1 MNMVQ
6 ILDSLKNNQRF
17 GENITKWVEIP
28 EREAVYCDFPS
39 SMDQRIKDALMK
51 RGIKQLYSHQKS
63 AFEKA
68 VSGKD
73 IVVVTPT
80 ASGKTLCFHLPV
92 LDAVLKDPDSRALFL
107 FPTKALAQDQML
119 ELHDVVTEMGVD
131 VKTYTYDGDTPQSA
145 RKAVRQAGHIVVTNP
160 DMLHSGIL
168 PHHTKWTKLFEN
180 LKYVVIDE
188 IHHYRGVFGSHLA
201 NVIRRLHR
209 ICRFYGSDPVFI
221 CCSATIANP
230 KELSSKIIGR
240 ETEVVDNNG
249 APSGKKY
256 LLFYN
261 PPTVNKELGI
271 RKSSIKE
278 AYYLAEQ
285 FIKND
290 IQTIIF
296 AQSRVRVELLATYL
310 KSIFFG
316 RLQQE
321 QKIRAYRG
329 GYLPLLRREIERGLR
344 SGEIRGVVSTNA
356 LELGIDIGALEA
368 CIICGYP
375 GSVASTWQQAG
386 RAGRRNGV
394 SVAILVADSSPLNQY
409 IISNPDYFLQS
420 KSENAMINPDNLT
433 ILYSHIM
440 CAAFELPFE
449 DGEVFGPN
457 TLPELLKYM
466 EEAKLLRHVQN
477 RWYWMSEQFPANAIS
492 LRTSTN
498 ENFVIID
505 ISDPKHSV
513 IGETDWFSA
522 PMLLHEEAIY
532 IHEGNQYQVEKLD
545 YTEKKAYVRRV
556 DVDYYTDANL
566 AVDLKVL
573 EVFKED
579 ESQTI
584 GRYWGDVMISALV
597 TMFKKIKLLTH
608 ENIGA
613 GHVNLPETEMH
624 TTAYWITF
632 PEELERELGKEKL
645 EDALLGLSNVLG
657 NCAPFYLM
665 CDVKDIRV
673 VYHVKSVFTQKPTI
687 YIYDNV
693 PGGVGFSEKLFTL
706 HKNLYQMAKD
716 LIQKCGCTNG
726 CPSCI
731 GAYTEFSGSEN
742 LKDAILALINIILAE
757 ETKTVE

>member
-119 ELHDVVTEMGVD
+119 ELHDVITEMGVD

-716 LIQKCGCTNG
+716 LIQ
-726 CPSCI
+726 
-731 GAYTEFSGSEN
+731 FR
-742 LKDAILALINIILAE
+742 
-757 ETKTVE
+757 

>member
-1 MNMVQ
+1 MN
-6 ILDSLKNNQRF
+6 ILQVFDFVKNNERF
-17 GENITKWVEIP
+17 GQNITEWIEIP
-28 EREAVYCDFPS
+28 ERQAVYCDFPL
-39 SMDQRIKDALMK
+39 SMDEKIKNALMK
-51 RGIKQLYSHQKS
+51 RNVKRLYSHQAS

-68 VSGKD
+68 TLGED

-92 LDAVLKDPDSRALFL
+92 LDAVLKDNESRALFM

-119 ELHDVVTEMGVD
+119 ELHDLITETGVD

-145 RKAVRQAGHIVVTNP
+145 RKAIRQAGHIVVTNP

-201 NVIRRLHR
+201 NVIRRLNR
-209 ICRFYGSDPVFI
+209 ICKFYGSNPVYI

-230 KELSSKIIGR
+230 EELSSKIIGR
-240 ETEVVDNNG
+240 KIFVIDNNG
-249 APSGKKY
+249 APAGKKH

-261 PPTVNKELGI
+261 PPLVNKELGI
-271 RKSSIKE
+271 RKSNIKE

-285 FIKND
+285 FVKND

-296 AQSRVRVELLATYL
+296 ARSRVRVELLATYL
-310 KSIFFG
+310 KNIFHG
-316 RLQQE
+316 RLQQD

-329 GYLPLLRREIERGLR
+329 GYLPLLRREIEKGLR
-344 SGEIRGVVSTNA
+344 TGEIRGVVSTNA

-375 GSVASTWQQAG
+375 GSIASTWQQAG

-409 IISNPDYFLQS
+409 VISNPDYFLKS
-420 KSENAMINPDNLT
+420 KAENAMINPDNLT

-449 DGEVFGPN
+449 DDETFGPN
-457 TLPELLKYM
+457 TFIEILKYM
-466 EEAKLLRHVQN
+466 EEIKLLRHVQN
-477 RWYWMSEQFPANAIS
+477 RWYWMSEEFPANAIS
-492 LRTSTN
+492 LRTSSN
-498 ENFVIID
+498 ENFIIID
-505 ISDPKHSV
+505 ITDPKRSV
-513 IGETDWFSA
+513 IGETDRFSA
-522 PMLLHEEAIY
+522 PTLLHEEAIY

-545 YTEKKAYVRRV
+545 YKEKKAYVRSV
-556 DVDYYTDANL
+556 DVDYYTDANI
-566 AVDLKVL
+566 AVELKVL
-573 EVFKED
+573 EEFGRD
-579 ESQTI
+579 EGKNTDKA
-584 GRYWGDVMISALV
+584 WGDVMVSALV

-613 GHVNLPETEMH
+613 GPVNLPETEMH
-624 TTAYWITF
+624 TTSYWVTF
-632 PEELERELGKEKL
+632 PERLEVEMGKDQL
-645 EDALLGLSNVLG
+645 DTALLGLSNVLA
-657 NCAPFYLM
+657 NCAPIYLM
-665 CDVKDIRV
+665 CDSHDIHV

-687 YIYDNV
+687 FIYDSI
-693 PGGVGFSEKLFTL
+693 PGGVGFSEKLF
-706 HKNLYQMAKD
+706 QMHNQLFSAAKD
-716 LIQKCGCTNG
+716 LIERCGCNGG

-731 GAYTEFSGSEN
+731 GASNEFSSNGNAKESV
-742 LKDAILALINIILAE
+742 LALIRLIAE
-757 ETKTVE
+757 DE

>member
-119 ELHDVVTEMGVD
+119 ELHDVITEMGVD

-632 PEELERELGKEKL
+632 PEELER
-645 EDALLGLSNVLG
+645 
-657 NCAPFYLM
+657 
-665 CDVKDIRV
+665 IR
-673 VYHVKSVFTQKPTI
+673 
-687 YIYDNV
+687 
-693 PGGVGFSEKLFTL
+693 
-706 HKNLYQMAKD
+706 
-716 LIQKCGCTNG
+716 
-726 CPSCI
+726 
-731 GAYTEFSGSEN
+731 
-742 LKDAILALINIILAE
+742 
-757 ETKTVE
+757 

>member
-1 MNMVQ
+1 M
-6 ILDSLKNNQRF
+6 
-17 GENITKWVEIP
+17 
-28 EREAVYCDFPS
+28 
-39 SMDQRIKDALMK
+39 
-51 RGIKQLYSHQKS
+51 
-63 AFEKA
+63 
-68 VSGKD
+68 
-73 IVVVTPT
+73 
-80 ASGKTLCFHLPV
+80 
-92 LDAVLKDPDSRALFL
+92 
-107 FPTKALAQDQML
+107 
-119 ELHDVVTEMGVD
+119 
-131 VKTYTYDGDTPQSA
+131 
-145 RKAVRQAGHIVVTNP
+145 
-160 DMLHSGIL
+160 
-168 PHHTKWTKLFEN
+168 
-180 LKYVVIDE
+180 
-188 IHHYRGVFGSHLA
+188 
-201 NVIRRLHR
+201 
-209 ICRFYGSDPVFI
+209 
-221 CCSATIANP
+221 
-230 KELSSKIIGR
+230 
-240 ETEVVDNNG
+240 
-249 APSGKKY
+249 
-256 LLFYN
+256 
-261 PPTVNKELGI
+261 
-271 RKSSIKE
+271 
-278 AYYLAEQ
+278 
-285 FIKND
+285 
-290 IQTIIF
+290 
-296 AQSRVRVELLATYL
+296 
-310 KSIFFG
+310 
-316 RLQQE
+316 
-321 QKIRAYRG
+321 
-329 GYLPLLRREIERGLR
+329 
-344 SGEIRGVVSTNA
+344 
-356 LELGIDIGALEA
+356 
-368 CIICGYP
+368 
-375 GSVASTWQQAG
+375 ASTWQQAG

-624 TTAYWITF
+624 TIPIGSPF
-632 PEELERELGKEKL
+632 PRSWSELGKKSWKTL
-645 EDALLGLSNVLG
+645 FWAYPTCWATAL
-657 NCAPFYLM
+657 PF
-665 CDVKDIRV
+665 I
-673 VYHVKSVFTQKPTI
+673 
-687 YIYDNV
+687 
-693 PGGVGFSEKLFTL
+693 
-706 HKNLYQMAKD
+706 
-716 LIQKCGCTNG
+716 
-726 CPSCI
+726 
-731 GAYTEFSGSEN
+731 
-742 LKDAILALINIILAE
+742 
-757 ETKTVE
+757 

>member
-119 ELHDVVTEMGVD
+119 ELHDMITEMGVD

-687 YIYDNV
+687 YICCSPNIRILFLSTKLRLRLRI
-693 PGGVGFSEKLFTL
+693 FSQDSPYRMFFLCIR
-706 HKNLYQMAKD
+706 QP
-716 LIQKCGCTNG
+716 
-726 CPSCI
+726 PSKAFRCLCHPRKYRKSI
-731 GAYTEFSGSEN
+731 FFRSAYIWDSWM
-742 LKDAILALINIILAE
+742 LPPIH
-757 ETKTVE
+757 

>member
-119 ELHDVVTEMGVD
+119 ELHDVITEMGVD

-673 VYHVKSVFTQKPTI
+673 VYHVKSVFT
-687 YIYDNV
+687 
-693 PGGVGFSEKLFTL
+693 
-706 HKNLYQMAKD
+706 
-716 LIQKCGCTNG
+716 
-726 CPSCI
+726 PS
-731 GAYTEFSGSEN
+731 
-742 LKDAILALINIILAE
+742 
-757 ETKTVE
+757 TVQ

>member
-119 ELHDVVTEMGVD
+119 ELHDVITEMGVD

-673 VYHVKSVFTQKPTI
+673 VYHVKSVFTQKVLSFI
-687 YIYDNV
+687 
-693 PGGVGFSEKLFTL
+693 
-706 HKNLYQMAKD
+706 
-716 LIQKCGCTNG
+716 
-726 CPSCI
+726 
-731 GAYTEFSGSEN
+731 
-742 LKDAILALINIILAE
+742 
-757 ETKTVE
+757 